1 MLIDTDLDFQGVAR
15 LLALLDPL
23 LAQEAA
29 TKAYVDARSSAV
41 PTYTAADYTVAANTQ
56 VLYAIPIT
64 CDGYLVL
71 TGDLVEIS

>member
-1 MLIDTDLDFQGVAR
+1 MLIDSDLDFQGVAR
-15 LLALLDPL
+15 VKALPDPL

-29 TKAYVDARSSAV
+29 TKAYVDARVVPV
-41 PTYTAADYTVAANTQ
+41 PTYTAVDYHVFADTQ

-71 TGDLVEIS
+71 DGYLVEIS